1 MVALCWGYVVLVS
14 VEGVRMR
21 DWCTVVGVGGERVM
35 GVTIV
40 C

>member
-1 MVALCWGYVVLVS
+1 MLVS